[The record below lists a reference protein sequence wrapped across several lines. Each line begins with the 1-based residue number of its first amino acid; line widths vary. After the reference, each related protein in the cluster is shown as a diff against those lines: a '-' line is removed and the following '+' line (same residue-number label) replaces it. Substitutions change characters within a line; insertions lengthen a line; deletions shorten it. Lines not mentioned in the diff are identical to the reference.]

1 MPRITLKE
9 AKPMD
14 EKSAMQPVYGGYGRQ
29 RYNCLAVVILNVY
42 TVMFFCVLLKGQFVS
57 IYSAIGIVK
66 DEKKVIVILR
76 KREPKALWALPKK
89 NWFLKNHLTSVIAC

>member
-1 MPRITLKE
+1 
-9 AKPMD
+9 
-14 EKSAMQPVYGGYGRQ
+14 
-29 RYNCLAVVILNVY
+29 
-42 TVMFFCVLLKGQFVS
+42 MFFCVLLKGQFVS

-89 NWFLKNHLTSVIAC
+89 IGF

>member
-1 MPRITLKE
+1 
-9 AKPMD
+9 
-14 EKSAMQPVYGGYGRQ
+14 
-29 RYNCLAVVILNVY
+29 
-42 TVMFFCVLLKGQFVS
+42 LLKGQFVS

-89 NWFLKNHLTSVIAC
+89 NWFLKNRLTSVIAC